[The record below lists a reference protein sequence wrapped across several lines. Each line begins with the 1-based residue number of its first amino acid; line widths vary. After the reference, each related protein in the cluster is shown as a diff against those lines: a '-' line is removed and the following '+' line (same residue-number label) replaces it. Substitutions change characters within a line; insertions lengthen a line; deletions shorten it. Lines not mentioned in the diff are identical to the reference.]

1 MHKLNHPRFLIP
13 ATMDKGA
20 VYSCIISTVLAF
32 WIQTNV
38 AGFEVWINTNPPAVE
53 FGDSLEV
60 NCSTTC
66 ADPSMTVEYKP
77 GIHPNRTNSRDWI
90 TDRFPSI
97 QNWDLVVPCSIICL
111 SDNNKLKE
119 EKKVVTVYNRELK
132 ITSPPEVLK
141 VNKTYSLECIGP
153 RVYPKNKLIL
163 TWLRGSEIVQR
174 VSTGEKGSPDEDK
187 RLWNVFNLTASG
199 SDDGQEYTCLAEVD
213 LGSNTTKPIT
223 NSSVT
228 LQTYYPPTEAQVRKT
243 ADDWIEGKSQTLS
256 CNAAGN
262 PAPQVSWIKDEQI
275 YFGEKLHIPSVQLRD
290 GDKPQ
295 NTSISVNNKTVSG
308 SPIHVSKGDEVTM
321 TCDTN
326 GNPPATFQ
334 WEAPSKGSND
344 ETGPPGVLRI
354 SRATSEH
361 HGIYKCR
368 ATNKYGTDENEVD
381 IRVKGQTSAR
391 RLAAKV
397 LGFTSVAIIAA
408 AVLITMII
416 YFRNKRK
423 ESKKQQE

>member
-119 EKKVVTVYNRELK
+119 EKKVVTVYN
-132 ITSPPEVLK
+132 
-141 VNKTYSLECIGP
+141 
-153 RVYPKNKLIL
+153 
-163 TWLRGSEIVQR
+163 
-174 VSTGEKGSPDEDK
+174 
-187 RLWNVFNLTASG
+187 
-199 SDDGQEYTCLAEVD
+199 
-213 LGSNTTKPIT
+213 
-223 NSSVT
+223 
-228 LQTYYPPTEAQVRKT
+228 PPTEAQVRKT

-290 GDKPQ
+290 GGQYVCRVTNEYGSKISSLNAVIMYKPQ